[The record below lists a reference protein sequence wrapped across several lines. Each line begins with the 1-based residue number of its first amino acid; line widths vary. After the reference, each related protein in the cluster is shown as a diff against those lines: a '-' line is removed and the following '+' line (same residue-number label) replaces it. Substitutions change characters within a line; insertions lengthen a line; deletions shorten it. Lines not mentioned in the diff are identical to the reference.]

1 MSIDKNLAK
10 TRNIGI
16 SAHIDSGKTTLS
28 ERILFYCSKIHK
40 IEDVKGGGAG
50 ATMDHMELEKEKGIT
65 ITSAATTVEWEG
77 ISKKGIK
84 FAEGDEK
91 EIKVNLIDTPGHV
104 DFTVEVERS
113 LRVLDGAI
121 LVLCSVAGVQSQSIT
136 VDRQMKRYRVP
147 RLAFLNKMDRMGAN
161 PYNGVKALREKLGHN
176 AVLMQLPIG
185 AEENYKGCIDLITMK
200 AYYFDGDNGENV
212 REEAIP
218 GELVDQAQKAREELL
233 DTVSAFDDDMMEAIL
248 DGKDISEEQIHAAVR
263 KGVNSLQ
270 FTPVFMGSAFKN
282 KGVQLLLNAVA
293 RYLPSPV
300 TCEKPKAID
309 SKTNEKV
316 ELVPEF
322 DKPLVCM
329 AFKITD
335 EQFGQL
341 TYTRIYQGTLNKGD
355 TLVNTRTKKRVR
367 VGRIVRMHANDRQNI
382 DSASAGDIIAM
393 IGVDCASGDTFVAE
407 DGGVEH
413 LSCEGMH
420 VPIPV
425 IELSIK
431 AKDKEM
437 QARMSKGLARFIKED
452 PTFHLFT
459 DEESGETRI
468 AGMGELHLEIYVER
482 LKREYKAEVE
492 IGAPQVNYRE
502 TIRGEAKL
510 EYTHKKQT
518 GGSGQFAKVAGK
530 IKPLT
535 DDRKER
541 EDQVY
546 RFNNEIK
553 GGVIPN
559 EFIPSCDRGFGDV
572 MGKGPLAAFP
582 VIGVDAFLQDGQY
595 HDVDSSD
602 MAFRIAAR
610 MAMRQAIK
618 DANPILLEPIMKVEV
633 ESPQDYQGFVIGDLS
648 SRRGVILGS
657 ETTDTGDAVIN
668 AHVPLSEMFGYA
680 TVLRSGT
687 AGKAGYSMEF
697 AKYEPCPSHVQE
709 KVIAARKEKLAER
722 AE

>member
-1 MSIDKNLAK
+1 MSIDKNLSK

-16 SAHIDSGKTTLS
+16 SAHIDSGKTTTS
-28 ERILFYCSKIHK
+28 ERILFYCQKIHK

-50 ATMDHMELEKEKGIT
+50 ATMDHMDLEREKGIT
-65 ITSAATTVEWEG
+65 IASAATTVEWHG
-77 ISKKGIK
+77 IDKKGIPY
-84 FAEGDEK
+84 AEGDGK
-91 EIKVNLIDTPGHV
+91 SVKINLIDTPGHV

-147 RLAFLNKMDRMGAN
+147 RIAYLNKMDRMGAN
-161 PYNGVKALREKLGHN
+161 PYNGVKALKEKLGHN
-176 AVLMQLPIG
+176 ACLMQIPIG
-185 AEENYKGCIDLITMK
+185 AEENFKGVVDLINMK
-200 AYYFDGDNGENV
+200 AYYFDGDNGEIV
-212 REEAIP
+212 REEEIP
-218 GELVDQAQKAREELL
+218 ADLQEQAASAREEML
-233 DTVSAFDDDMMEAIL
+233 DTVSAFDDAMMEAIL
-248 DGKDISEEQIHAAVR
+248 DGKEVSEEQIHAAVK
-263 KGVNSLQ
+263 KGVQTLA
-270 FTPVFMGSAFKN
+270 FTPVFMGSSFKN
-282 KGVQLLLNAVA
+282 KGIQLILNAVA

-300 TCEKPKAID
+300 SCERSKAID
-309 SKTNEKV
+309 ANTNEKI
-316 ELVPEF
+316 ELLPEY

-355 TLVNTRTKKRVR
+355 TILNTRTKKRVR
-367 VGRIVRMHANDRQNI
+367 VGRIVRMNSNDRENI

-393 IGVDCASGDTFVAE
+393 IGVDCASGDTFVVD
-407 DGGVEH
+407 DGKHEH
-413 LSCEGMH
+413 ISCEGMH

-431 AKDKEM
+431 AKDKDA
-437 QARMSKGLARFIKED
+437 QARMSKGLQRFLKED

-492 IGAPQVNYRE
+492 VGAPQVNYRE
-502 TIRGEAKL
+502 TIRSEAKF

-518 GGSGQFAKVAGK
+518 GGSGQFGKVAGY

-535 DDRKER
+535 DDRKEK
-541 EDQVY
+541 EEQVY

-559 EFIPSCDRGFGDV
+559 EFIPSCDRGFQDV
-572 MGKGPLAAFP
+572 MNKGPLAAFP
-582 VIGVDAFLQDGQY
+582 VINVDAFLQDGQY

-610 MAMRQAIK
+610 MAMREAIK
-618 DANPILLEPIMKVEV
+618 NANPVLLEPIMKVEV
-633 ESPQDYQGFVIGDLS
+633 ETPQDYQGFVIGDLS

-657 ETTDTGDAVIN
+657 ETNEVGDAIIN

-680 TVLRSGT
+680 TQLRSGT

-697 AKYEPCPSHVQE
+697 AKYEACPSHVQE
-709 KVIAARKEKLAER
+709 KVMAERKEKLSER
-722 AE
+722 D